1 MMTMIRRLI
10 MLRMMMMMMI
20 IATHPP
26 FWDSLKIHLIC
37 KRQGFP
43 SSEIMLFGC
52 YKSPFNTLEILKHHR
67 YYSWIIPRP
76 LFPLYQSSKILAN
89 CTISFPVKPNKLKNS
104 FGTFAT
110 LFSPSDAL
118 CTIPYYP
125 SKSYYHAIPWFTCY
139 RPTIHHSIP
148 CQTILYPITL
158 YQPYQLTQYHRN
170 PPCPPLVALCACK
183 FMSSLAHILFHPRQ
197 PPCFKHGPSECDFSS
212 ESFWTLWDHYPPIKP
227 KTWKHH

>member
-1 MMTMIRRLI
+1 
-10 MLRMMMMMMI
+10 
-20 IATHPP
+20 
-26 FWDSLKIHLIC
+26 
-37 KRQGFP
+37 
-43 SSEIMLFGC
+43 MLFGC

-67 YYSWIIPRP
+67 YYSWIIPRL

-118 CTIPYYP
+118 CTTPYYP
-125 SKSYYHAIPWFTCY
+125 TQSYYHALPWFTCY

-158 YQPYQLTQYHRN
+158 YQLYHLTRYHRN

-212 ESFWTLWDHYPPIKP
+212 EFFWNLWDHYPPIKP